1 MSTKDG
7 LAGLGAVI
15 KDSSGK
21 VVAVGVKQTQFKRD
35 VSFAEVEAVES
46 GFKVAKEEAVSSL
59 IMETNCLDVAE
70 VINNTKGSRTEIFWI
85 ISEIQKLKRIF
96 QKL

>member
-1 MSTKDG
+1 M
-7 LAGLGAVI
+7 
-15 KDSSGK
+15 
-21 VVAVGVKQTQFKRD
+21 VAVGVKQTQFKRD